1 MDLLPMYLEGHAVSN
16 SESERQSLFRAGVLP
31 VRGPEAVVSL
41 PVQLGFTAGPID
53 RTGPLSIETVTSTQA
68 LESLEDEYERLNR
81 VTGNGLPFALHDWH
95 LSWCR
100 QWLNCNPRVRDDLA
114 IHVMRDRAGICAA
127 IIPMLRSVRTLG
139 PLRVCSFNML
149 GPDPALSEIHFSLVE
164 PGFEG
169 AAAAAIQ
176 QHLAATPGWD
186 WVNWSGLSPA
196 FAEALGRHAELAW
209 LEPQRGYL
217 MDLPPSWEQLRTQ
230 LKRNIRESLRHCYN
244 SLKREGLEF
253 ELAVHTEGVELE
265 AALERFFEL
274 HTMRAQLTGVSLH
287 PDHFRYEGARR
298 FLRDVCAR
306 LAARK
311 VARVFELRIG
321 AEVVASRVGF
331 VVGQT
336 LYLYY
341 SGFRPSWAKY
351 SVATTIQAE
360 VIKYAIAC
368 GLKSVD
374 LSPGRVVSKTRWSP
388 REVLYGHAVQFC
400 GGRKA
405 HWTRLLY
412 QLSSGEKLT
421 LLAPLLS
428 RFERQGN

>member
-1 MDLLPMYLEGHAVSN
+1 MDLLPMYPEGHAVSN
-16 SESERQSLFRAGVLP
+16 SESERQSLFRVGLLP
-31 VRGPEAVVSL
+31 VHHPEAVVSL

-68 LESLEDEYERLNR
+68 LEALEDDYERLNR

-114 IHVMRDRAGICAA
+114 IHVMRNRAGICAA
-127 IIPMLRSVRTLG
+127 ILPMLRSVRTLG

-149 GPDPALSEIHFSLVE
+149 WTE
-164 PGFEG
+164 PGFED

-176 QHLAATPGWD
+176 QHLAATSDWD

-196 FAEALGRHAELAW
+196 FAEALGRHAALVW
-209 LEPQRGYL
+209 LQPQPGYL
-217 MDLPPSWEQLRTQ
+217 IDLPPSWEQLRTQ

-253 ELAVHTEGVELE
+253 ELAVHTEGAELE

-274 HTMRAQLTGVSLH
+274 HTLRAQLTGVSLH
-287 PDHFRYEGARR
+287 PDHFRYEGARK

-306 LAARK
+306 LAARNI
-311 VARVFELRIG
+311 ARVFELRIG
-321 AEVVASRVGF
+321 GEVVASRIGF
-331 VVGQT
+331 VVGHT

-341 SGFRPSWAKY
+341 SGFKPPWGRY

-360 VIKYAIAC
+360 AIKYAIAC

-374 LSPGRVVSKTRWSP
+374 LSPGRVV
-388 REVLYGHAVQFC
+388 
-400 GGRKA
+400 
-405 HWTRLLY
+405 
-412 QLSSGEKLT
+412 
-421 LLAPLLS
+421 
-428 RFERQGN
+428 